1 MGIGVL
7 FALTLP
13 GLVVLLVVVAT
24 LEHAWS
30 RLGRRSPVYRRERH
44 ALSAGGIDVFSAAL
58 VPGKAIDLAE
68 QRVRE
73 MTRDD
78 VADGAPPYGRIDLD
92 SGVAYLD
99 AR

>member
-78 VADGAPPYGRIDLD
+78 VADGDPPYGRIDLD

-99 AR
+99 PR